1 MDAFNFPAAPHTT
14 FPSVHIYIDALIGFV
29 AVVCALYCLRDWRR
43 SGSPLGLVLLLGGAI
58 AYLNEPVDD
67 ILGLVHHPRI
77 GQNIVLD
84 TMGPIPVWG
93 LPTYI
98 IFFGFVPF
106 AILRELQSRGFTV
119 RAYWI
124 SILVTF
130 VLDIALELPV
140 LYAHG
145 GLYQYYAQDGHP
157 PMEVFRL
164 PLYWLF
170 INTPGPILCGAVLY
184 ALRDHFRGWRAPL
197 LLLLPLV
204 TDSACSIVV
213 GLPIYSALHAPH
225 ANSAWRWGAA
235 AVTCLFGLL
244 VMDTLSRW
252 LLHTYKRRTTRAEP
266 SVLTLEPSVS
276 EGELTA
282 RA

>member
-1 MDAFNFPAAPHTT
+1 MGGFNFPDPPHTT
-14 FPSVHIYIDALIGFV
+14 FPGIHVYVDAAIWVV
-29 AVVCALYCLRDWRR
+29 ALCCGLYCLRDWRR
-43 SGSPLGLVLLLGGAI
+43 TGSLLGVVVLLGGAI

-84 TMGPIPVWG
+84 TMGPIPMWG

-106 AILRELQSRGFTV
+106 AILREIQSRGFTA
-119 RAYWI
+119 RAYWT
-124 SILVTF
+124 SIVVTF

-145 GLYQYYAQDGHP
+145 GLYQYYAQGGPP

-197 LLLLPLV
+197 LLLLPLA
-204 TDSACSIVV
+204 TDSACSIVA
-213 GLPIYSALHAPH
+213 GLPIYSALHAPG
-225 ANSAWRWGAA
+225 AGAGTRWIAA
-235 AVTCLFGLL
+235 LVTCAFGLL
-244 VMDTLSRW
+244 IMDSLCRW
-252 LLHTYKRRTTRAEP
+252 LKHTYDSNQQALRVPQQQREVQPT
-266 SVLTLEPSVS
+266 
-276 EGELTA
+276 
-282 RA
+282 